1 MNLRLSLVVLLL
13 FACTAVDAQ
22 NIAETRRQ
30 YQETMKRIEETD
42 KALSANEKSV
52 KNQLYRYNVINE
64 KVKENQ
70 RYLNKLNAAYDQT
83 KAKIGK
89 LSKELNELQ
98 AELEIRQDQ
107 YAKMVRQLYIRL
119 GDNDKLLFIFSADNL
134 NQSWRRMRY
143 LNDYARY
150 QRQQAEKIKEKQAEI
165 ALSKQQ
171 LEKSRQEQAQLV
183 SEQMSEQNRLKKERS
198 AQNSI
203 VQDLKKKRVKLQA
216 ELRKDKQKAERLNK
230 KIEEIIAVENKN
242 SSGEAGKKGVVTAY
256 AMSVDEKK
264 LATEFGNNMGKLPF
278 PVSEPGTVIVHFG
291 EQKHKDMKYVQTSS
305 NGIDIQTKPGAS
317 ARAIFKG
324 TVSKVFAVQGTNFSI
339 IVRHGNYLSVYSN
352 LEKVTVKAG
361 QTVKIGDKLG
371 TIYSDSDQGGLTIMH
386 FQIWK
391 DLQKLDPEVW
401 LQRN

>member
-52 KNQLYRYNVINE
+52 KSQLYRYNVINE

-143 LNDYARY
+143 LNDYAHY
-150 QRQQAEKIKEKQAEI
+150 QR
-165 ALSKQQ
+165 
-171 LEKSRQEQAQLV
+171 
-183 SEQMSEQNRLKKERS
+183 
-198 AQNSI
+198 
-203 VQDLKKKRVKLQA
+203 
-216 ELRKDKQKAERLNK
+216 
-230 KIEEIIAVENKN
+230 
-242 SSGEAGKKGVVTAY
+242 
-256 AMSVDEKK
+256 
-264 LATEFGNNMGKLPF
+264 
-278 PVSEPGTVIVHFG
+278 
-291 EQKHKDMKYVQTSS
+291 
-305 NGIDIQTKPGAS
+305 
-317 ARAIFKG
+317 
-324 TVSKVFAVQGTNFSI
+324 
-339 IVRHGNYLSVYSN
+339 
-352 LEKVTVKAG
+352 
-361 QTVKIGDKLG
+361 
-371 TIYSDSDQGGLTIMH
+371 
-386 FQIWK
+386 
-391 DLQKLDPEVW
+391 
-401 LQRN
+401 